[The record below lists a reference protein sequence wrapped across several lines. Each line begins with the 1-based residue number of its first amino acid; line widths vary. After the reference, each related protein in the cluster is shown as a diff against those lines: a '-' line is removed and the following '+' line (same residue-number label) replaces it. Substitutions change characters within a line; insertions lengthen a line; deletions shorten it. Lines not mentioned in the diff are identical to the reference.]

1 MSSAPR
7 NASEA
12 KAKIDFCC
20 LTEGCTGVVDFNLQE
35 IAEEDEELFEE
46 EPYENEN
53 EDWNNYEVEDT
64 ADGTEG
70 DTNEG

>member
-1 MSSAPR
+1 MSQ
-7 NASEA
+7 
-12 KAKIDFCC
+12 KKKK
-20 LTEGCTGVVDFNLQE
+20 E

-53 EDWNNYEVEDT
+53 EGWNNYGLEDT